1 MTFLVRYFSKGVVP
15 LQVSRPLKQWCNSQD
30 LFFRGEGEEGGGYH
44 EQKIFLK
51 ELEAYGY
58 DNIYKEQT

>member
-1 MTFLVRYFSKGVVP
+1 MLIVCFWG
-15 LQVSRPLKQWCNSQD
+15 
-30 LFFRGEGEEGGGYH
+30 GGGGGGGGYH